1 MSDREILPI
10 PLPQRP
16 ALLIVVSGP
25 SGVGKDAALRRMSEM
40 KCPFHFLVTNTTR
53 PKRDNEVDGVD
64 YHFIT
69 KEQFTEMEQRGEFLE
84 RAVVYGY
91 DYGNSRSEVR
101 AALAR
106 GQDVIMRI
114 DVQGAATIKKIVPDA
129 VFVFLLPPSMEALE
143 TRLRRRRTEPEEYLQ
158 IRLHAA
164 RLEMNEAEK
173 FDYLIVNEDD
183 ALDETAQAIRAIIE
197 VEKLRAK
204 PRRISL

>member
-1 MSDREILPI
+1 MSDPEILPI

-53 PKRDNEVDGVD
+53 PKRDNEVDGID